1 MCCHLQPT
9 LLVAT
14 QLQVDYY
21 NVERELHTLELLK
34 LRFGESN
41 LHTADIM
48 LKDVVDSKRLNS
60 MIQNLPNTAT
70 PTKANKHRPLV
81 DTQRLSA
88 TVVSHLFWPSMPSD
102 DDLTLP
108 PEVQDMLDTYGAKY
122 HSTKLPRKLVW
133 KKTLGTVSL
142 DVTVG
147 SSTLSLDVTPVQAT
161 LLCAFTSRPSWALVD
176 LAAHVGMAVQE
187 TRRRVLFWV
196 NQGVVV
202 EARGGDGGW
211 VYTRAEQISSEGPRA
226 GGVDGDEDM
235 GDALDGGVDDSAA
248 SMAPFETYI
257 MGMLTNFDALP
268 LDRIHNML
276 KMFAVQPPY
285 DKGMEELAGYLARL
299 VAEEKLVLEGGLYKK
314 GS

>member
-1 MCCHLQPT
+1 M
-9 LLVAT
+9 
-14 QLQVDYY
+14 
-21 NVERELHTLELLK
+21 ERELHTLELLK

-48 LKDVVDSKRLNS
+48 LKDVIDSKRLNT

-81 DTQRLSA
+81 DTQCLSA
-88 TVVSHLFWPSMPSD
+88 TVVSHLFWPSLSND
-102 DDLTLP
+102 DDLIVP
-108 PEVQDMLDTYGAKY
+108 SHVQEMLDTYAAKY
-122 HSTKLPRKLVW
+122 HSTKLPRKLIW

-147 SSTLSLDVTPVQAT
+147 NTMLSMDVTPVQAT
-161 LLCAFTSRPSWALVD
+161 LLCAFTNQSTWALND
-176 LAAHVGMAVQE
+176 LAAHVGMPAQE

-196 NQGVVV
+196 NQGVIV
-202 EARGGDGGW
+202 EARGEDGGW
-211 VYTRAEQISSEGPRA
+211 IYTRAEQMAEGGARA
-226 GGVDGDEDM
+226 AGNMDEDM
-235 GDALDGGVDDSAA
+235 HDDDGGSSNVDNTVL
-248 SMAPFETYI
+248 SMGPFETYI

-285 DKGMEELAGYLARL
+285 DKSMEELAGYLARL
-299 VAEEKLVLEGGLYKK
+299 VAEEKLVLEGGMYKK
-314 GS
+314 SASP